1 MKKLSQIIITFF
13 LVSCNNVTNDNFD
26 ELMSRDETEYFKK
39 YEIFNDPNYIL
50 TLTIID
56 TTNAYKNRNPTVI
69 LNLLKKNMNII
80 DTLINDSLFSRNPIG
95 AISEIKAEFIDF
107 NSDGTKDIIV
117 PYGTDPRGNRGLHL
131 YIVENKSKT
140 INYVKGFNE
149 IGNPKTDSSN
159 YLIYSFVL
167 SGPPFCKFYQIN
179 DKNEVIDLGHYIEF
193 HDSEN
198 SIVDSLINIE
208 IGKIKQEKLRTTKA
222 NMQ

>member
-1 MKKLSQIIITFF
+1 
-13 LVSCNNVTNDNFD
+13 
-26 ELMSRDETEYFKK
+26 MSRDENEYFKK

-50 TLTIID
+50 TLTTID
-56 TTNAYKNRNPTVI
+56 TTNAYKNHNPTVI
-69 LNLLKKNMNII
+69 LNLLKKNVNII

-95 AISEIKAEFIDF
+95 AIPEIKVEFIDF

-117 PYGTDPRGNRGLHL
+117 PYGTDSRGNSGLHL

-159 YLIYSFVL
+159 YLICSFVL

-193 HDSEN
+193 YDSEN
-198 SIVDSLINIE
+198 NIDSLINKE

-222 NMQ
+222 HMQ